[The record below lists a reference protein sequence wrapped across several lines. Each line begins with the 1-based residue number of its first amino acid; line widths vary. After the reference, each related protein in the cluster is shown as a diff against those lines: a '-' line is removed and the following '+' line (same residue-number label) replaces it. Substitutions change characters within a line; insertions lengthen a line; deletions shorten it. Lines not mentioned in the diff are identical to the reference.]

1 MSNLVGSEEHVPLL
15 SKKPW
20 PYASWE
26 AGMIWQQLMQTFSRP
41 RGKTFSHTKIPVGC
55 FILKLLPCAAEKL
68 IWEKWPDDK
77 VWKIWL
83 NGLNFIF
90 NN

>member
-1 MSNLVGSEEHVPLL
+1 
-15 SKKPW
+15 
-20 PYASWE
+20 
-26 AGMIWQQLMQTFSRP
+26 MIWQQLMQMFPRP

-68 IWEKWPDDK
+68 IWGKWPDDK
-77 VWKIWL
+77 VRKIQL